1 MAKKPRITSNVTAI
15 LAVML
20 ADFGRAWYG
29 LELAKEAEI
38 GSATVYAA
46 LARLERAG
54 WVKGSWEAI
63 DPQVAGRPQRR
74 LYSLTAEG
82 GREAREAV
90 DAQRARLGMIFRS
103 QSEGGAA

>member
-1 MAKKPRITSNVTAI
+1 MARKPRVTSNVAAI

-20 ADFGRAWYG
+20 SDGRRWYG

-54 WVKGSWEAI
+54 WVEGSWESI
-63 DPQVAGRPQRR
+63 DPQTAGRPQRR
-74 LYSLTAEG
+74 LYSLTTEG
-82 GREAREAV
+82 GREARKAV
-90 DAQRARLGMIFRS
+90 EAQRARLGPFLQPES
-103 QSEGGAA
+103 GSAPA